1 MHMKEYQS
9 AYYIVSRYKVS
20 EIVDVVTSLVI
31 LYSVN
36 YWMNQLS
43 VVISFLIGGLVTISS
58 LVNEVVTP
66 RLSSG

>member
-31 LYSVN
+31 LYSIN
-36 YWMNQLS
+36 YRMNQLS

-66 RLSSG
+66 